1 MSATSVISPNNN
13 IHLKKIHSK
22 LNKNGKININHIV
35 INRNN
40 PYKKIFANKNQG
52 NSLQRNI

>member
-13 IHLKKIHSK
+13 IHLKKMHSK

-35 INRNN
+35 ITLGASGVG
-40 PYKKIFANKNQG
+40 KT
-52 NSLQRNI
+52 SLINA